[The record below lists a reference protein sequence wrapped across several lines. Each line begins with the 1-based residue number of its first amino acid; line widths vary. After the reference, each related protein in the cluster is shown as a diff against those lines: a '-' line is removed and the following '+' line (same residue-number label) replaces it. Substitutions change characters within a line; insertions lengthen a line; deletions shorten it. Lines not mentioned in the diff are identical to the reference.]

1 MARDFL
7 DKLPTRGTRTT
18 TRSEELLDQAL
29 ALIPGGVNSPVRA
42 FRAVGGT
49 PPFMVRG
56 DGPWVWDADG
66 RRYLDLVGSWGP
78 LILGHRH
85 PAVVAALKDQIER
98 GWTFG
103 APTEGEVRLAEA
115 IQQRMP
121 SIEMVRLVSSG
132 TEAVMSAVRLA
143 RAATGRPKI
152 VKFAGGYHGHADSLL
167 VEAGSGVAT
176 LGIPGTPGITPGAAG
191 DTLVVRYNAVPEL
204 QKAFERWPEAIAAV
218 IVEPVAGNMGV
229 VPPGHGFL
237 AGLRDLTRREGALLI
252 FDEVITGFRLA
263 RGGAQA
269 RYGVTPDLT
278 CLGKVIGGGLP
289 VGAYGGRRD
298 LMELIAPAGPVYQ
311 AGTLSGNPLAVAAGQ
326 ATLDQL
332 DEAAYQGLEAAGQ
345 RVAGLI
351 SSAAA
356 AAGVPVSVNRV
367 GSMLTP
373 FFTGRPVTD
382 YDSARASDTARF
394 GRWFHRMLERGTS
407 LPPSQFEA
415 AFVSTVHTPDVL
427 DEFASALG
435 GSFSDP

>member
-1 MARDFL
+1 
-7 DKLPTRGTRTT
+7 
-18 TRSEELLDQAL
+18 
-29 ALIPGGVNSPVRA
+29 
-42 FRAVGGT
+42 
-49 PPFMVRG
+49 MVRG
-56 DGPWVWDADG
+56 DGPWIWDADG

-85 PAVVAALKDQIER
+85 PAVLAALRDQLER

-103 APTEGEVRLAEA
+103 APTEGEVRLAA
-115 IQQRMP
+115 TIRGRMP
-121 SIEMVRLVSSG
+121 SVEMLRLVSSG
-132 TEAVMSAVRLA
+132 TEATMSAVRLA
-143 RAATGRPKI
+143 RAATGRSKI
-152 VKFAGGYHGHADSLL
+152 LKFAGGYHGHADPLL

-191 DTLVVRYNAVPEL
+191 DTIVVRYNALAEVE
-204 QKAFERWPEAIAAV
+204 AAWERWPRGIAAV

-229 VPPGHGFL
+229 VPPGPGFL
-237 AGLRDLTRREGALLI
+237 ARLRDLTRREGALLI
-252 FDEVITGFRLA
+252 FDEVITGFRVA

-298 LMELIAPAGPVYQ
+298 LMQLVAPAGPVYQ
-311 AGTLSGNPLAVAAGQ
+311 AGTLSGNPLTVAAGQ

-332 DEAAYQGLEAAGQ
+332 DEAAYQGLEVAGQ

-351 SSAAA
+351 GSAAA
-356 AAGVPVSVNRV
+356 AAGVPVTVNRV

-373 FFTGRPVTD
+373 FFIDRPATD
-382 YDSARASDTARF
+382 YESARASDTARF
-394 GRWFHRMLERGTS
+394 GRWFHRMLEGGVS

-415 AFVSTVHTPDVL
+415 LFVSTVHTPDVL
-427 DEFASALG
+427 DELASALQ
-435 GSFSDP
+435 GSFSDA